1 MHIIIGIITALAG
14 LLWALNSV
22 QRSGFDL
29 NSLNPLFWYRR
40 RQWNKRYGQNPL
52 YTIDAPLEVAAVL
65 LLGIAKLE
73 GDISKEH
80 KLAILKIFSN
90 EFGLGADDASE
101 LFASSSFL
109 LQKELDLVK
118 NVGKVLHNSIDKFT
132 PVQIK
137 STLELMQ
144 TIASIESAATKE
156 QQKLIQSVEEILSP
170 PRKENSKWT
179 SGHN

>member
-1 MHIIIGIITALAG
+1 
-14 LLWALNSV
+14 
-22 QRSGFDL
+22 L

-40 RQWNKRYGQNPL
+40 RQWNKRHGQNPL

-73 GDISKEH
+73 GEISREH

-90 EFGLGADDASE
+90 EFGLGSDDASE

-118 NVGKVLHNSIDKFT
+118 NVAKVLHNSIDKFT
-132 PVQIK
+132 PVQTK

-144 TIASIESAATKE
+144 TIANIESAATKE
-156 QQKLIQSVEEILSP
+156 QQKLIQSVEGILSP
-170 PRKENSKWT
+170 PRKENSKWN
-179 SGHN
+179 SGQS